1 MGITSTLSIAAQSLK
16 MQQLAIQTTGH
27 NLANAATPGFSRQR
41 VDLVSAF
48 PSFEGGAFIGQGV
61 DAAGIQRI
69 IDRFAESE
77 LLTLNGNVGYLEGQ
91 HGALSS
97 IQEAFPV
104 SGGIDA
110 ALGAFFSA
118 LSDLANNPAGMTER
132 VAVIGKA
139 GALGANLAQT
149 RQLFTSIRQNLD
161 EDLRSVVQ
169 RVNVLTEKIA
179 TLNGQISTTEIQ
191 GVSANDFRDQ
201 RQVLLHELTKYTG
214 ATTREEPDGQVSVI
228 ASGLLLVGGSRFA
241 TLNTDALNAVGLHTV
256 TYQTPDGL
264 TFDATALL
272 TQGKIGSILDMRD
285 NEVQEIVDRL
295 DQFAKTLVDEINA
308 QHALGF
314 DLLGAAG
321 GDFFEP
327 IAAAAGAASI
337 VRVDPAITADPRLM
351 AAAAASNTI
360 PGDNRNALALANLQ
374 SSTFASLGGV
384 TLQDHF
390 LALVGDVGSRAEIA
404 QSRLDFQ
411 QALLAQ
417 TQARRESSS
426 GVNIDEEMIKLIQF
440 QRAFE
445 ASSMLVRTADGLYD
459 ALLGMVR

>member
-1 MGITSTLSIAAQSLK
+1 MGITSTLSIAAQSLRT
-16 MQQLAIQTTGH
+16 QQLAIQTTGH

-41 VDLVSAF
+41 VDLVSAI
-48 PSFEGGAFIGQGV
+48 PSFEGGAFLGQGV
-61 DAAGIQRI
+61 DATGIQRVV
-69 IDRFAESE
+69 DRFSEAE
-77 LLTLNGNVGYLEGQ
+77 LLTLHGNVGFLEGRS
-91 HGALSS
+91 GALAS

-110 ALGAFFSA
+110 ALSAFFGA
-118 LSDLANNPAGMTER
+118 LSDLANNPAGLTER

-139 GALGANLAQT
+139 GALGASLAQT
-149 RQLFTSIRQNLD
+149 RQLFISIRQNLD

-169 RVNVLTEKIA
+169 RANVLMEKIG
-179 TLNGQISTTEIQ
+179 TLNGQISTTETQ

-201 RQVLLHELTKYTG
+201 RQVLLQELTNLTG
-214 ATTREEPDGQVSVI
+214 ATTREEADGQASVI
-228 ASGLLLVGGSRFA
+228 ADGLLLVGGSRFA
-241 TLNTDALNAVGLHTV
+241 TFDTETLNPVGLHAV
-256 TYQTPDGL
+256 TYETPDGL
-264 TFDATALL
+264 SLDATSLL
-272 TQGKIGSILDMRD
+272 TQGKIGAVIDMRD
-285 NEVQEIVDRL
+285 NEVQDVVDRL
-295 DQFAKTLVDEINA
+295 DQFAKTLVDEVNA

-314 DLLGAAG
+314 DLLGTAG
-321 GDFFEP
+321 GDLFTP
-327 IAAAAGAASI
+327 IAVTTGAAAI
-337 VRVDPAITADPRLM
+337 VRIDTTIDADPRLI
-351 AAAAASNTI
+351 AAAAASTTT

-374 SSTFASLGGV
+374 STSFASLGGV

-404 QSRLDFQ
+404 GSRLEFQ

-417 TQARRESSS
+417 TQARRESAS

-459 ALLGMVR
+459 ALLSMVR